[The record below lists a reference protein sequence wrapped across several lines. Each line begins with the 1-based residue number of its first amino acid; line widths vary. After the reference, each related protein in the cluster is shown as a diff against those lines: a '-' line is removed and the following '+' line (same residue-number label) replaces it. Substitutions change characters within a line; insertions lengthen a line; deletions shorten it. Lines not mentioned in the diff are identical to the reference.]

1 MNIVLSSTS
10 VSLSPTHYGTDAH
23 RFLPQ
28 RWDARDNS
36 AFLARNKGKAGMMAA
51 GLEHKTV
58 HKPQRGA
65 WLGFSDGERMCI
77 GRKFAQVVFVAVVA
91 VVVREFEVFV
101 EPGEEEEVRKGMERG
116 WAMITL
122 QARGEGKVRFRRRR

>member
-1 MNIVLSSTS
+1 
-10 VSLSPTHYGTDAH
+10 
-23 RFLPQ
+23 
-28 RWDARDNS
+28 
-36 AFLARNKGKAGMMAA
+36 MMAA